1 MNGGIMDQST
11 RDSRKLLVLLTIAF
25 ALNLL
30 DRHILSI
37 TLNDIGKEFNLSD
50 LQLGS
55 LSGLAFAVIFVAL
68 GFPVAKLSKI
78 GNRKKLVVGAISIWS
93 VMTALTATASN
104 YLSLLL
110 LRIGVG
116 VGEAG
121 FTPPAHAMIA
131 ASYPEERRGSALSF
145 FSAGAN
151 VGLFLSFLVGGIV
164 ASLYGWRA
172 AFLIAGLPGLVLASV
187 IFFFLKEPLK
197 DIAGKKSDNTSGSFR
212 TAFKTLISQPGTR
225 HAMIGAILTSMV
237 GYGALTWIAAFLA
250 RSHGMSPAQA
260 GIYLAVVIGIGG
272 ALGSYLGG
280 VWSDRLG
287 LKNPAWRL
295 KFVCLVIVIAKPLSI
310 AFYMIDNT
318 TLALA
323 VFVIPAITGTVFTGP
338 MFAYLYAR
346 VKQAERPLV
355 TAIMMFLLNL
365 VGLGFGPVL
374 VGAISDLFSNTL
386 GDQSL
391 RYALATIQI
400 IGLWGAFHFWMA
412 GYHTKENPDHALADR
427 DATA

>member
-1 MNGGIMDQST
+1 MDQT
-11 RDSRKLLVLLTIAF
+11 ARDSRKLLVLLTIAF
-25 ALNLL
+25 AFNLL

-37 TLNDIGKEFNLSD
+37 TLNDIGKEFDLSD

-55 LSGLAFAVIFVAL
+55 LSGLTFAVIFVTL
-68 GFPVAKLSKI
+68 GFPVAKMSKI

-104 YLSLLL
+104 YVSLFL

-131 ASYPEERRGSALSF
+131 ASYPEEKRGSALSF

-151 VGLFLSFLVGGIV
+151 VGLFLSFLVGGII

-172 AFLIAGLPGLVLASV
+172 AFLIAGLPGLVLATI
-187 IFFFLKEPLK
+187 IFVLLKEPLK
-197 DIAGKKSDNTSGSFR
+197 DIATSNADTTTGSFR
-212 TAFKTLISQPGTR
+212 NVFKTLLSQKGTR

-237 GYGALTWIAAFLA
+237 GFGALTWIATFLA
-250 RSHGMSPAQA
+250 RSHDMSPAQA

-295 KFVCLVIVIAKPLSI
+295 KFVCLVIVVAKPLSI
-310 AFYMIDNT
+310 AFYTIDNT
-318 TLALA
+318 TLALI
-323 VFVIPAITGTVFTGP
+323 VFIVPAITGTVFTGP
-338 MFAYLYAR
+338 MFAYLYTR
-346 VKQAERPLV
+346 VKQVERPLV

-365 VGLGFGPVL
+365 VGLGLGPVL
-374 VGAISDLFSNTL
+374 VGGISDLLSQ
-386 GDQSL
+386 GSGEESL
-391 RYALATIQI
+391 RYALAILQI
-400 IGLWGAFHFWMA
+400 FGLWGAFHFWIA
-412 GYHTKENPDHALADR
+412 GLYSKSNQTSISSVGNV
-427 DATA
+427 TA